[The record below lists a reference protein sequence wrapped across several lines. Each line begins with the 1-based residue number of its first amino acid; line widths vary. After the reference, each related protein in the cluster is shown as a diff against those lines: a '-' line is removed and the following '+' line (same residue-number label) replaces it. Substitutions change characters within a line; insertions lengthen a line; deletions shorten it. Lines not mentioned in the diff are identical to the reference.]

1 MSSSEERQSELDKLL
16 VMAFSYGKVETY
28 MLRSSSNSAWV
39 KFLISLI
46 IMEIAYVCGLGL

>member
-16 VMAFSYGKVETY
+16 VMAFSYGKVQTY

-46 IMEIAYVCGLGL
+46 IMEIAYVCRLGL